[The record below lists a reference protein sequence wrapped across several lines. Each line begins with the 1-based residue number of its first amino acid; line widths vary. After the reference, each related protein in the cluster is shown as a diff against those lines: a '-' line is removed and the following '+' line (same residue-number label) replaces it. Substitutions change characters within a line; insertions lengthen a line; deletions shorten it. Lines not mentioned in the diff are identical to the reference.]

1 MRVMG
6 TWFLALAFCVLSMCG
21 CISVGPL
28 LPGEM
33 QAIVVQES
41 PRWWETN
48 RVALVDVD
56 GFIGSGG
63 GLLSLM
69 GGTEVADVREKL
81 ERAAADGGVR
91 AVVLRVNSPG
101 GEVSAS
107 DTIHAQMRRFRQ
119 ETGKPVVACL
129 MGTAA
134 SGGYYVSLAADRI
147 VATPSTIT
155 GSVGVIINLTNVEGL
170 YEKLGLR
177 AVVIKSGE
185 KKDIGSPVRPMTE
198 EERKIMDRLA
208 EGSFER
214 FLDAVRNGRPNM
226 TEADIETISDGRLV
240 DAAEA
245 LKLHMVD
252 RVGYLEDAIAEAKEL
267 AGIRTADVILYRPFR
282 HYNTNIYARSAGGS
296 PSLGES
302 LRGLLGGSGPALLYL
317 WCPGL

>member
-1 MRVMG
+1 MRAMA
-6 TWFLALAFCVLSMCG
+6 TRCLALGLCVMLTGG

-33 QAIVVQES
+33 EAVVVQES

-48 RVALVDVD
+48 RIALVDVD

-63 GLLSLM
+63 GLFALL
-69 GGTEVADVREKL
+69 GGTEVADLREKL

-107 DTIHAQMRRFRQ
+107 DTMYAELRRFRE

-134 SGGYYVSLAADRI
+134 SGGYYVALAADRI
-147 VATPSTIT
+147 VATPSALT
-155 GSVGVIINLTNVEGL
+155 GSVGVLINLTNVEGL
-170 YEKLGLR
+170 YDKLGLR

-185 KKDIGSPVRPMTE
+185 KKDIGSPTRPMTE
-198 EERKIMDRLA
+198 EERKIMEGLA
-208 EGSFER
+208 EASFER
-214 FLDAVRNGRPNM
+214 FLETVRRGRTNM
-226 TEADIETISDGRLV
+226 TEGDLEAISDGRVV
-240 DAAEA
+240 DAAQA

-252 RVGYLEDAIAEAKEL
+252 RIGYLEDAIAEAKEL

-282 HYNTNIYARSAGGS
+282 HYNTNIYARTEAQS
-296 PSLGES
+296 PSLGQS
-302 LRGLLGGSGPALLYL
+302 LQGLLGGGGPTLLYL